1 MPPLEPDRPAGL
13 IGAGGMVGSLVAFWW
28 ALVAIDR
35 GDGELGSV
43 LAAQG
48 AVAVFLALCAV
59 AVRRIRLFAL
69 GAVLGMVIGLVL
81 AVLVAVTLV
90 GAA

>member
-1 MPPLEPDRPAGL
+1 MPSLEPDRPAGL

-35 GDGELGSV
+35 GDGELGPV

-48 AVAVFLALCAV
+48 AVAVFLLS
-59 AVRRIRLFAL
+59 
-69 GAVLGMVIGLVL
+69 L
-81 AVLVAVTLV
+81 AVFERTEATQFPLD
-90 GAA
+90 